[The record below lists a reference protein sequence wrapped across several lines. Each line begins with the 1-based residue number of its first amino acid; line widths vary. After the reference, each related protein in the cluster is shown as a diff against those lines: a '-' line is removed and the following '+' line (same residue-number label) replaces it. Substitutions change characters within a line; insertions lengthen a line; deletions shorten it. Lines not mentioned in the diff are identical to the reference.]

1 VAGVAV
7 VGLLGFFVYTEMQRV
22 HVDARP
28 APVQQAG
35 SPPAAEPQAP
45 RVDIAPLEAAV
56 AADPRDPAALLRL
69 ANGLQDNRAFA
80 RAIDAYERSLALD
93 PRNPDAR
100 VDMGV
105 CYYELGRADT
115 SGGVTMLRTA
125 VQEMELALKY
135 RPDHQP
141 AAFNL
146 GIVHLTMGELETSNR
161 WFLRAVELNPSSE
174 LGVRAKRI
182 LEQHTITQ

>member
-1 VAGVAV
+1 
-7 VGLLGFFVYTEMQRV
+7 
-22 HVDARP
+22 
-28 APVQQAG
+28 
-35 SPPAAEPQAP
+35 
-45 RVDIAPLEAAV
+45 
-56 AADPRDPAALLRL
+56 
-69 ANGLQDNRAFA
+69 
-80 RAIDAYERSLALD
+80 
-93 PRNPDAR
+93 
-100 VDMGV
+100 
-105 CYYELGRADT
+105 
-115 SGGVTMLRTA
+115 MLRTA

-161 WFLRAVELNPSSE
+161 WFSRAVELNPSSE